1 MLGGWDYELA
11 PMKPRRKT
19 YTKPDTHTK
28 KHRIQLLMQNESK
41 R

>member
-1 MLGGWDYELA
+1 MCGGMLGGWDYESA

-28 KHRIQLLMQNESK
+28 TQNTVTNAK
-41 R
+41 